1 MSPNLDKLDLWAAS
15 CSNVVFASTPLSV
28 DCFLIMEVL
37 FRDDS
42 CIAFED
48 ARLDS
53 NVLENDSDR
62 RGKVCKR
69 DCAPV
74 LTAELSPSELDERLI
89 DLRVFV

>member
-15 CSNVVFASTPLSV
+15 CSNVVLASTPLSV

-48 ARLDS
+48 AKLDS

-69 DCAPV
+69 NGAPV

-89 DLRVFV
+89 DLRVLV